1 MTTAEKETGKQQS
14 LFHFPEHLRQRQLQ
28 EKGSN
33 GRRKGAKAN
42 EFEGK

>member
-1 MTTAEKETGKQQS
+1 MTTAEKEQGNNS
-14 LFHFPEHLRQRQLQ
+14 LSHFPEHLRQRQLQ

-33 GRRKGAKAN
+33 GRRTGAKAY